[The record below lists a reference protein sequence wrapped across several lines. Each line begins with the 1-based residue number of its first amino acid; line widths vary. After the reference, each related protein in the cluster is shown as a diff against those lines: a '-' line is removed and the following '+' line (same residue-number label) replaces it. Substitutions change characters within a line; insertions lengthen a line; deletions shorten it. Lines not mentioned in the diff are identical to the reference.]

1 MRARW
6 AMATCVAMVPCVCA
20 IQETT
25 FSLDRTL
32 AEEPGARRSSA
43 PQLRPEWRDRFD
55 VNKADLLP
63 TGTNAYF
70 PMQPGRVLKLK
81 HGNDTLTVTVLAE
94 TQAVDGVV
102 TGVLEERE
110 TKNGTLVEVSRN
122 FMATHK
128 DTGDVYYFGEDVD
141 NYKGGKVVDHESAWR
156 AGAGGAKFGLMIPA
170 KPTVG
175 QAFYQEIAPKVAM
188 DRVEVVST
196 NDTVKTPAGT
206 FEHCVHLRETTP
218 LERGVS
224 HKYYAPGIGII
235 KDDDFELAERP
246 SPPR

>member
-6 AMATCVAMVPCVCA
+6 PSATCVAMIACVCA
-20 IQETT
+20 SQAAT
-25 FSLDRTL
+25 FTLDRTP
-32 AEEPGARRSSA
+32 APEPGARRVSA
-43 PQLRPEWRDRFD
+43 LQTRSEWRDRFD
-55 VNKADLLP
+55 VNKADLRP
-63 TGTNAYF
+63 TGTNAYI
-70 PMQPGRVLKLK
+70 PMQPGRVLKLE

-94 TQAVDGVV
+94 TETVDGVV

-110 TKNGTLVEVSRN
+110 TKNGRLVEVSRN
-122 FMATHK
+122 FIATHK

-156 AGAGGAKFGLMIPA
+156 AGTGGARFGLMMPA
-170 KPTVG
+170 KPTPG
-175 QAFYQEIAPKVAM
+175 HAFYQEIAPKVAM
-188 DRVEVVST
+188 DRVQVVST

-206 FEHCVHLRETTP
+206 FDNCLHLRETTP

-235 KDDDFELAERP
+235 KDDGFELAERP
-246 SPPR
+246 ALPR